1 MWFLDPTHALYN
13 DISTVLSLQAASHPL
28 ALSQLM
34 NCQFI
39 ATTLAVSP

>member
-1 MWFLDPTHALYN
+1 MFLDLIHALYS

-39 ATTLAVSP
+39 ATTPAVSP